1 MGLLGDAV
9 QDTIPGPRLRLH
21 RLGLEEISGD
31 QRWLSLGNTVL
42 ETGVAQI
49 CHGGFSIT
57 VTDAV
62 RHLTVP
68 W

>member
-31 QRWLSLGNTVL
+31 QLGNTVL